1 MSYLKWNELIA
12 NYFFNEEMAGKEV
25 LLFTDETLI
34 NEIGSKIGKDSKHFI
49 SSVIAGP
56 PWVNAHRNYGICQK
70 ALLTYN
76 NWRSKGLRYPPY
88 IGYLALFVLAS
99 YVEDGDF
106 SQIAYYPKLR
116 ALIGEEEGAG
126 QYPSFHKM
134 KKLWMD
140 LEKWSKEDEF
150 EELGRFTVRKRG
162 TWRHVGLPQSQTIIS
177 RKERRSLPIIFNRA
191 GVITSDLPD
200 SDTIRTL
207 LAEYGQDIL
216 TRKTLR
222 LLRLEEENEHLL
234 QSLLDLVTDEL
245 NEWDGSLPEELIG
258 SDFTMWSRIKIC
270 LNLDRVTEMAKF
282 SLRINA
288 QNEFPDEPLVFQKK
302 SSIIFFNCRG
312 SIDHWSTELKHQNG
326 LLLNGSIL
334 DWINGEQFED
344 KENRWKCSLKGSKVR
359 VFVEG
364 RKYGLP
370 NNLVETSRIQRGVRF
385 IILCDES
392 IIEDILDWGKKAC
405 DTFRRIDYK
414 GVPKGWVL
422 FSGINPRE
430 SYLGIP
436 ELTIDSEI
444 KVRLVD
450 GIRLGKGNTFL
461 NASPPKIL
469 LENCIGTEVVLLN
482 DEPLQLIEEDQY
494 WELPEDIPLD
504 QTLTI
509 KVLNQGTEIKR
520 SNFKVT
526 NSRLSIPDKKSFMET
541 IGLIESSD
549 TPIFIGVNTYNI
561 NVSPFEFKYTL
572 PTSMSNEI
580 IFIGQHPG
588 EVFHWQGKT
597 EVKLEWEPI
606 WAICKIKKRKWKVQ
620 YCSVKKVIDSQ
631 IKSDVIVKKDLK
643 TWKNVLSKM
652 KKSIQKPDF
661 APLCDL
667 WEMYLEV
674 AKSVR

>member
-1 MSYLKWNELIA
+1 MSYINWNELIA

-25 LLFTDETLI
+25 LLFVDEALI
-34 NEIGSKIGKDSKHFI
+34 NEIGGKIDKDSKHFI
-49 SSVIAGP
+49 SSIIAGP
-56 PWVNAHRNYGICQK
+56 PWVDAHSNYGICQK
-70 ALLTYN
+70 AFLTYN
-76 NWRSKGLRYPPY
+76 NWRYKGLRYPPY
-88 IGYLALFVLAS
+88 IGYLALFVLAG
-99 YVEDGDF
+99 YVEDGNF
-106 SQIAYYPKLR
+106 SQVAYYPKLR
-116 ALIGEEEGAG
+116 ALLGEEEGSG

-134 KKLWMD
+134 KELWMD
-140 LEKWSKEDEF
+140 LEKWSKEDKF

-162 TWRHVGLPQSQTIIS
+162 NLRHVGLPQSQTIIS
-177 RKERRSLPIIFNRA
+177 RKERRSIPLIFNRA
-191 GVITSDLPD
+191 GIISSDLPD
-200 SDTIRTL
+200 SDTIRTML
-207 LAEYGQDIL
+207 SEHGQDIL

-245 NEWDGSLPEELIG
+245 NEWDGSLPEEFVG
-258 SDFTMWSRIKIC
+258 PDSTVWSRIKIC

-288 QNEFPDEPLVFQKK
+288 QNEFPNEPLHFHKK
-302 SSIIFFNCRG
+302 SSPIFFYCRG
-312 SIDHWSTELKHQNG
+312 SIDNWSTELKHENG

-334 DWINGEQFED
+334 DWLQGEQFED
-344 KENRWKCSLKGSKVR
+344 KENRWKCTLKGSKVR

-364 RKYGLP
+364 RKFGLP
-370 NNLVETSRIQRGVRF
+370 NNLVETPRIERGVRF
-385 IILCDES
+385 IILCYES
-392 IIEDILDWGKKAC
+392 IIEEILEWGKNAC

-414 GVPKGWVL
+414 GIPNGWAL

-461 NASPPKIL
+461 NASLPKIL

-482 DEPLQLIEEDQY
+482 EEPLQLIEENQF
-494 WELPEDIPLD
+494 WELPEDLPLD

-526 NSRLSIPDKKSFMET
+526 NSRLSIPDKKSYLEAT
-541 IGLIESSD
+541 GVIESPD
-549 TPIFIGVNTYNI
+549 TPILIGI
-561 NVSPFEFKYTL
+561 NVYNTNVPPFEYKYTL
-572 PTSMSNEI
+572 PTSLSNEI
-580 IFIGQHPG
+580 IFIGQHLG

-597 EVKLEWEPI
+597 EIKLEWEPI
-606 WAICKIKKRKWKVQ
+606 WAICKVKKRKWKAH
-620 YCSVKKVIDSQ
+620 YCSMKKVIESQ
-631 IKSDVIVKKDLK
+631 INSEVIVKKDLK
-643 TWKNVLSKM
+643 TWKNVLYKT
-652 KKSIQKPDF
+652 KKSIEKPDF
-661 APLCDL
+661 PPLYDL
-667 WEMYLEV
+667 WERYLEV